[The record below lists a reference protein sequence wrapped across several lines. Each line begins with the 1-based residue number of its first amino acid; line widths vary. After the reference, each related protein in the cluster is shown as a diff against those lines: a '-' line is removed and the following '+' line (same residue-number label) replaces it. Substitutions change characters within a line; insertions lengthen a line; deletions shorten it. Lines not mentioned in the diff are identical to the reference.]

1 MKIILTESQLTQVL
15 KEEAVL
21 SAPLPGSLSVN
32 SKFSKRRCL
41 TGQKC
46 RAHNGVDYKANSGT
60 QAFAISPG
68 KVTTVKPNSGSCGG
82 TIVVKHDN
90 GYKSS
95 YCHMS
100 SISVSKG
107 QKVNKGDLLGLT
119 GGKKGQRGAG
129 NSMGAHLHFGL
140 KYNGSWV
147 DPEQH
152 IDNTNIVAGGVEE
165 SRPDG
170 VVVMVGDGM
179 SGTPDDEVQMVQEL
193 LVNRNYLLPRF
204 GVDGK
209 FGPETEATV
218 MAFQKD
224 HNLDVTGQVND
235 KTMKELGDIKNI
247 NKNPE
252 INDPTLVKQNMAKGN
267 ISPWSPTVM
276 DAIKTASKT
285 HGVDLG
291 LMMTIAKIESGGN
304 PQAKNKKSG
313 ASGLYQIMPKYF
325 TSYGVNQTTVWD
337 PYVNAEAGAKGLL
350 RKINA
355 LRPVVNGEPTNS
367 QIYMAHNQGS
377 RGFSIIYNA
386 CLKFPQFSGKR
397 SLQSSAVDLGYSK
410 RQGTKVYR
418 NMTGN
423 KGDHPCEFMETWK
436 NIYATKENQTP
447 QLT

>member
-1 MKIILTESQLTQVL
+1 
-15 KEEAVL
+15 
-21 SAPLPGSLSVN
+21 
-32 SKFSKRRCL
+32 
-41 TGQKC
+41 
-46 RAHNGVDYKANSGT
+46 
-60 QAFAISPG
+60 
-68 KVTTVKPNSGSCGG
+68 
-82 TIVVKHDN
+82 
-90 GYKSS
+90 
-95 YCHMS
+95 
-100 SISVSKG
+100 
-107 QKVNKGDLLGLT
+107 
-119 GGKKGQRGAG
+119 
-129 NSMGAHLHFGL
+129 
-140 KYNGSWV
+140 
-147 DPEQH
+147 
-152 IDNTNIVAGGVEE
+152 
-165 SRPDG
+165 
-170 VVVMVGDGM
+170 
-179 SGTPDDEVQMVQEL
+179 
-193 LVNRNYLLPRF
+193 
-204 GVDGK
+204 
-209 FGPETEATV
+209 
-218 MAFQKD
+218 
-224 HNLDVTGQVND
+224 
-235 KTMKELGDIKNI
+235 
-247 NKNPE
+247 
-252 INDPTLVKQNMAKGN
+252 
-267 ISPWSPTVM
+267 
-276 DAIKTASKT
+276 
-285 HGVDLG
+285 
-291 LMMTIAKIESGGN
+291 MMTIAKIESGGN